1 MFRALDGSSRPAACL
16 PGRTARILPRV
27 QTASLRVLIADD
39 HPWFRDALRED
50 LERGGLEICAEA
62 GTGAEAIAAA
72 RRERPEVCLLD
83 VHMPDG
89 GVAAATAI
97 RQALPATKV
106 ILITA
111 TPDEEGA
118 LAAARA
124 GAQGYLAKDVNP
136 RRLPQI
142 VRAVAGG
149 EVAYPCSLPGALLR
163 TLNQQRLDA

>member
-1 MFRALDGSSRPAACL
+1 M
-16 PGRTARILPRV
+16 
-27 QTASLRVLIADD
+27 RVLIADD
-39 HPWFRDALRED
+39 HSRIREALRED

-62 GTGAEAIAAA
+62 GTAAEAIAAA
-72 RRERPEVCLLD
+72 RQERPQVCLLD
-83 VHMPDG
+83 VHMPGDG
-89 GVAAATAI
+89 IAAARAI
-97 RQALPATKV
+97 REALPDAKV

-124 GAQGYLAKDVNP
+124 GAHGYLAKDVNP

-149 EVAYPCSLPGALLR
+149 EAAYPRSLLGEMLR
-163 TLNQQRLDA
+163 RLSQQRLAALRDLNGQIAAGGCGPAP